1 MFSGIVEEVGK
12 VVLMRKIED
21 IVKLSIEAKKID
33 AKIGDSIAVDGVCL
47 TVTNIFNSKFEFDL
61 SPETI
66 EKTTLKFLKEGRFV
80 NLESAL
86 KMGDRIGGHIVTGH
100 VDCIGT
106 ICMQK
111 IQGKSRI
118 IGIKPSGDFKGL
130 VVKKGSV
137 AIDGISLTVVD
148 VFDTYFTISLIP
160 HTIEHTTLKYKKV
173 GDTVNIEF
181 DYIAKIVKENLR

>member
-1 MFSGIVEEVGK
+1 MFSGIVEEVGR

-21 IVKLSIEAKKID
+21 IVKLSVEVKKID

-47 TVTNIFNSKFEFDL
+47 TVTNISNGIFDFDL

-66 EKTTLKFLKEGRFV
+66 ERTTLKFLKEGMPV
-80 NLESAL
+80 NLQPAL
-86 KMGDRIGGHIVTGH
+86 KMGDRIGGHIVLGH

-118 IGIKPSGDFKGL
+118 IGIKPSEDFKGL
-130 VVKKGSV
+130 VIRKGSV

-148 VFDTYFTISLIP
+148 SFDTYFTISLIP
-160 HTIEHTTLKYKKV
+160 HTIENTTLKYKKV
-173 GDTVNIEF
+173 GSWVNIEF

>member
-1 MFSGIVEEVGK
+1 MFSGIVEEVGR
-12 VVLMRKIED
+12 VVLVRKIED
-21 IVKLSIEAKKID
+21 IVKLSIEVKKID

-47 TVTNIFNSKFEFDL
+47 TVTNISNGKFDFDL

-66 EKTTLKFLKEGRFV
+66 ERTTLKFLKEGMPV
-80 NLESAL
+80 NLQPAL
-86 KMGDRIGGHIVTGH
+86 KMGDRIGGHIVLGH

-106 ICMQK
+106 VYMQK

-118 IGIKPSGDFKGL
+118 IGIKPFEKFKGL
-130 VVKKGSV
+130 VLKKGSV

-160 HTIEHTTLKYKKV
+160 HTIENTTLKYKKV
-173 GDTVNIEF
+173 GDYVNIEF